1 MRKDGRREKVRE
13 AGSVLAF
20 EVAAWSVS
28 GPVKYAREYERPSI
42 CRLSVRL
49 PVPLPP
55 KLAIERL
62 LQPTPE
68 LLPPPSLSLSIS
80 QPVQFNE
87 RTAAMHTY
95 ETIHTDL
102 PRLSIARPDSL
113 ATFARLERVFPKGW

>member
-68 LLPPPSLSLSIS
+68 LLPPPLSLSLHFSAGSI
-80 QPVQFNE
+80 
-87 RTAAMHTY
+87 
-95 ETIHTDL
+95 
-102 PRLSIARPDSL
+102 
-113 ATFARLERVFPKGW
+113 